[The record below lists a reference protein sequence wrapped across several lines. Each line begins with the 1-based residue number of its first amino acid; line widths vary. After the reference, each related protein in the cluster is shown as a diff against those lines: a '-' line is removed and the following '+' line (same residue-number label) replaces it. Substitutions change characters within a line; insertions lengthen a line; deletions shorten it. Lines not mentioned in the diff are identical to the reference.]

1 MRLSAALLV
10 TSLLL
15 PAPSKADA
23 PGADDEAFPLV
34 EK

>member
-15 PAPSKADA
+15 PAPAIADA
-23 PGADDEAFPLV
+23 PGADELFPQV